1 MGILDKLRKLFS
13 PDKTPDP
20 EPTPTPVPDAD
31 PPSLGDYMKAW
42 RMLKD
47 IPFRRIWPALVS
59 VPVIVFFAV
68 SGLAAWVFVLLGF
81 ALRLLRLGMG

>member
-1 MGILDKLRKLFS
+1 MGILDKLRTWLK
-13 PDKTPDP
+13 PNPTP
-20 EPTPTPVPDAD
+20 EPEPAPVPDKD
-31 PPSLGDYMKAW
+31 PPSLADYMKAW

-68 SGLAAWVFVLLGF
+68 SGIAAWAFVLIGF
-81 ALRLLRLGMG
+81 ALRLLRLSMG